1 MTFANDTIEESIWKD
16 TRFRLLKERV
26 GKSAAMV
33 VLLIQIGTILN
44 QAGNSELF
52 SPLGLS
58 TERYELLF
66 IVRDI
71 PKQRPSDVAKYT
83 LMHPAKVTRE
93 VDSLIDDGYIERVYN
108 NKDRRSYY
116 LILTDKGSIL
126 MDKADNAFKDMTTL
140 YNNIL
145 VKLTHDKFMNMLYI
159 MGKMIGMKIC

>member
-1 MTFANDTIEESIWKD
+1 MTIAYDNIDEGIWKD
-16 TRFRLLKERV
+16 SRFRLLKERV

-71 PKQRPSDVAKYT
+71 PKQRPSDIAKYT

-93 VDSLIDDGYIERVYN
+93 VDSLIDDGYIQGPVADIIKSGEVKYITDGQDFAVMPVDN
-108 NKDRRSYY
+108 DT
-116 LILTDKGSIL
+116 LIIST
-126 MDKADNAFKDMTTL
+126 AP
-140 YNNIL
+140 
-145 VKLTHDKFMNMLYI
+145 DKFSP
-159 MGKMIGMKIC
+159 GAKEAPGGDAQ